1 MKRPEQ
7 HLQIAACAFIE
18 LAAPGLLFF
27 HPANG
32 GARSKA
38 EGAIFK
44 AMGVRKGVPDL
55 VILLP
60 NAGVGFIE
68 LKAGKGVLSPAQKQ
82 WRDDLRARGYAWAE
96 ARSLEEV
103 EDIMGRWLLPYG
115 WTLKATV
122 KARKAAA

>member
-1 MKRPEQ
+1 MNRPEQ
-7 HLQIAACAFIE
+7 ALQIAACDFIE
-18 LAAPGLLFF
+18 KAAPGLLFF

-32 GARSKA
+32 GARSKV

-60 NAGVGFIE
+60 NAGAGFIE

-103 EDIMGRWLLPYG
+103 EDILGRWLLPYG

>member
-1 MKRPEQ
+1 MKRPEDI
-7 HLQIAACAFIE
+7 LQKSVCDFMD
-18 LAAPGLLFF
+18 LAAPGLLYFAV
-27 HPANG
+27 PNG
-32 GARSKA
+32 GKRSKA
-38 EGAIFK
+38 EAGILK
-44 AMGVRKGVPDL
+44 ATGVRRGVPDL

-68 LKAGKGVLSPAQKQ
+68 LKAGKGSLSEHQQQ

-103 EDIMGRWLLPYG
+103 EDILGRWLLPYG